1 MLEVAQR
8 KMDIVKGEQVDMV
21 VRFGLNLEA
30 TQIFGTI
37 KYWLEMSMLSIYN
50 AKLREEDQLARGLRE
65 EGKATLNWYVDN
77 EYWIIVDLII
87 CKSRPNV

>member
-1 MLEVAQR
+1 
-8 KMDIVKGEQVDMV
+8 MDIVKGEQVDMV
-21 VRFGLNLEA
+21 VRFRLNLEA

-65 EGKATLNWYVDN
+65 EGKATLN
-77 EYWIIVDLII
+77 
-87 CKSRPNV
+87 